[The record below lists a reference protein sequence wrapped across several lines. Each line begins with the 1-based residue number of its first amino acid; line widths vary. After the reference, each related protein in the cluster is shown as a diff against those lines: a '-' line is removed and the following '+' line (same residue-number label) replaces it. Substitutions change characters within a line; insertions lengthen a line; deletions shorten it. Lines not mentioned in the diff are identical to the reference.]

1 MFQHEMLTDKGVLI
15 ARPKGPLS
23 REDFSALSADAD
35 AYINAHGAL
44 NGLIICAEKF
54 PGWENLE
61 GFIAHFKFVRDHH
74 QKIARVAFVSD
85 SDILTLLPRLANH
98 FVGAEVRHFPA
109 DREKDAL
116 VWVSG

>member
-1 MFQHEMLTDKGVLI
+1 MLQHEMLTDKGVLI

-35 AYINAHGAL
+35 AFINVHGAL
-44 NGLIICAEKF
+44 NGLMICAEKF
-54 PGWENLE
+54 PGWKNLE

-74 QKIARVAFVSD
+74 KKISRVAFVSD
-85 SDILTLLPRLANH
+85 SEMLTLLPRFANH
-98 FVGAEVRHFPA
+98 FVGAEVQHFPT

-116 VWVSG
+116 AWVGG